1 MSEIPLTEP
10 KILLVDDEADILEML
25 SYNLEKARFSVTTA
39 LNGEEALEKFQK
51 SAFDVVLLDIMMDGL
66 DGVETCRRLRDMPNG
81 MQPFVIFLT
90 ARSEEYS
97 QIAGFEAGAD
107 DYISKP
113 VKPKVLIKKIQALIA
128 RKSREQGIEPDSQEL
143 VIDDLR
149 ILKDEYLVFHQDKS
163 VTLRKKEF
171 ELLLF
176 LAKQPGKVFSRE
188 VLLEN
193 VWGTNV
199 HVVDRTIDVHVRKL
213 REKIGKEYIQTV
225 QGVGYKFRGRK

>member
-1 MSEIPLTEP
+1 MSDKQPTIA

-25 SYNLEKARFSVTTA
+25 SYNLEKENFTVETASNGETA
-39 LNGEEALEKFQK
+39 LEMVQKEAY
-51 SAFDVVLLDIMMDGL
+51 DVVLLDIMMDGL
-66 DGVETCRRLRDMPNG
+66 DGVETCRRLRSLPQGSN
-81 MQPFVIFLT
+81 PFVIFLT
-90 ARSEEYS
+90 ARAEEYS
-97 QIAGFEAGAD
+97 QIAGFDAGAD
-107 DYISKP
+107 DYIAKP
-113 VKPKVLIKKIQALIA
+113 VRPKVLVRKIQALLR
-128 RKSREQGIEPDSQEL
+128 RKSLERGPEQDNQDF

-149 ILKDEYLVFHQDKS
+149 ILKDEYLVFHNDES
-163 VTLRKKEF
+163 VPLRKKEF

-176 LAKQPGKVFSRE
+176 MAAQPGKVFSRE

-225 QGVGYKFRGRK
+225 QGVGYKFKGRK